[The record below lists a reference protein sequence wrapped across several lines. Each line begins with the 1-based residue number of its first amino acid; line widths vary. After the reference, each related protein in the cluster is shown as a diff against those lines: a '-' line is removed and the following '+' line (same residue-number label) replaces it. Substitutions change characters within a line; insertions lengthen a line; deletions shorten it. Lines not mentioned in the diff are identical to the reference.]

1 MRGKEVD
8 GFGFF
13 CGLGIT
19 PAYAGKS
26 VFLALRSAISWDHPR
41 VCGEKAYVPAN
52 WGWLK
57 GSPPRMRG
65 KAQRGKGAASPFRI
79 TPAYAGKS
87 RLLRPARRLARDH
100 PRVCGEKV
108 ISFTSPRAARGS
120 PPRMR
125 GKDLQLLLRVPYKRI
140 TPAYAGKSFSISEGS
155 SSRWD
160 HPRVCGE
167 KRRNA
172 WLSIR

>member
-1 MRGKEVD
+1 
-8 GFGFF
+8 
-13 CGLGIT
+13 
-19 PAYAGKS
+19 
-26 VFLALRSAISWDHPR
+26 
-41 VCGEKAYVPAN
+41 
-52 WGWLK
+52 
-57 GSPPRMRG
+57 MRG

-125 GKDLQLLLRVPYKRI
+125 GKVPFADLYKCHHGI
-140 TPAYAGKSFSISEGS
+140 TPAYAGKSAVADRSEVIIG
-155 SSRWD
+155 D

-167 KRRNA
+167 KFLHIGRVVLKVGSPPRMRGKEEERMA
-172 WLSIR
+172 EYQIVGITPAYAGKSGWHRCHMGRTEDHPRVCGEKSISREERC